1 MWERFGAHGDL
12 QAVFDSEP
20 PQSVLDEFADVD
32 DVLDMELVNGYES
45 GRERR
50 GSRSMSEASGIFHSR
65 SRSMLNG
72 FRGRGIGA
80 RDDFMSEMP
89 VPDGDAN
96 GGEV

>member
-12 QAVFDSEP
+12 QAVFDSDP

-32 DVLDMELVNGYES
+32 DVLDMELVNGFEH
-45 GRERR
+45 RERR

-72 FRGRGIGA
+72 FRGRGMREEFA
-80 RDDFMSEMP
+80 AEMP
-89 VPDGDAN
+89 VPDGD